1 MESGADAEH
10 GKVTTEPALKRA
22 GKTKAKLERGHAAA
36 APPSAASNS
45 RRPMVTVIRSSRA
58 KVRKGN
64 DTTPRACSLHV
75 QGGLVALAY
84 HRKAETIPRGGGSFL
99 SSAPGAGVGET
110 VTFNKDGFSVH
121 KEPEFAMSAP
131 SPP

>member
-1 MESGADAEH
+1 MITAIWSR
-10 GKVTTEPALKRA
+10 RA
-22 GKTKAKLERGHAAA
+22 ERGQQF
-36 APPSAASNS
+36 PPSDGDCHTPLPCA
-45 RRPMVTVIRSSRA
+45 
-58 KVRKGN
+58 VREGN